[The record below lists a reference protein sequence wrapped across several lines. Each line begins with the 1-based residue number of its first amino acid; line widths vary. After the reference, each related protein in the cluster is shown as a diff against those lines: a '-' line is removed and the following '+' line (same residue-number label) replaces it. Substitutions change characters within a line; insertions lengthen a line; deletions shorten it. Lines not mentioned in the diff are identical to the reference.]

1 MSACPL
7 VTIAIPTYNRAESY
21 FPSTLRSALSQTY
34 SNTEIVVSDNCSTDR
49 TQAMLRAIKDPR
61 IRYFRHDPGIGQ
73 KNNYNF
79 CFERAKG
86 SYALLL
92 HDDDLIDD
100 DFVSSCMHAAGGTD
114 RVGIIRTGMRIIDAD
129 GDIIDQVTNDVVG
142 LPLDAFFRCWLGGNG
157 TPIYCCNTLF
167 NTRQLR
173 EVGGFASRHFCYP
186 DTMAIFRLAAQYG
199 RIDIPDIKA
208 SFRFHGDQAGF
219 SRKISEWCEDSLDLL
234 DLMCDL
240 APQSRAQILKDG
252 ARFFANANYSRAS
265 SARSPWERAIAT
277 MKVMRY
283 FRYRQMP
290 ALNFVIHILHGTQLY
305 DALRIIKRYAVRPL
319 RTIAAR

>member
-21 FPSTLRSALSQTY
+21 FPEALRSALSQTY
-34 SNTEIVVSDNCSTDR
+34 SNIEIVVSDNCSTDR
-49 TQAMLRAIKDPR
+49 TQALVSGIGDPR

-73 KNNYNF
+73 RNNYNF
-79 CFERAKG
+79 CFEQAKG
-86 SYALLL
+86 SYLLLL

-100 DFVSSCMHAAGGTD
+100 DFVSSCMHAAGDTAG
-114 RVGIIRTGMRIIDAD
+114 VGIIRTGMRTINAD
-129 GDIIDQVTNDVVG
+129 GHIINKVTNDIVG
-142 LPLDAFFRCWLGGNG
+142 LPIDAFFLRWLAGE

-167 NTRQLR
+167 NTHRLR
-173 EVGGFASRHFCYP
+173 ETGGFTSRHFCYP
-186 DTMAIFRLAAQYG
+186 DTMAIFRLAGQYG
-199 RIDIPDIKA
+199 RIDIPDVKA

-234 DLMCDL
+234 HLMCDL
-240 APQSRAQILKDG
+240 APQSRGQILKEG
-252 ARFFANANYSRAS
+252 IRFFASVNYDRANC
-265 SARSPWERAIAT
+265 ARSPWERAVAT

-283 FRYRQMP
+283 FRYRQLP
-290 ALNFVIHILHGTQLY
+290 SAKLVIHILYGTRLY
-305 DALRIIKRYAVRPL
+305 NAIRIIKRRAVHPL